1 MEIGTRQIVAG
12 LLKQIQS
19 VKDIPKVS
27 LALWQFG
34 LDADQRE
41 LAKQSLKAYIMS
53 QVIGRNKSR
62 NDSEEVDKI
71 LNKNPY
77 KK

>member
-34 LDADQRE
+34 LDESQRE

>member
-1 MEIGTRQIVAG
+1 MEIGTRQIVAS
-12 LLKQIQS
+12 LKAQIQS
-19 VKDIPKVS
+19 VKDIPKVA

-34 LDADQRE
+34 LDESQRE

-53 QVIGRNKSR
+53 QVIGGTKRR

-71 LNKNPY
+71 LNKKPS
-77 KK
+77 

>member
-27 LALWQFG
+27 IALWQFG
-34 LDADQRE
+34 LSEDQRE
-41 LAKQSLKAYIMS
+41 LAKQSLKAYIM
-53 QVIGRNKSR
+53 
-62 NDSEEVDKI
+62 
-71 LNKNPY
+71 
-77 KK
+77 

>member
-34 LDADQRE
+34 LSEDQRE